1 MQNKER
7 MREYVISL
15 LKENLPD
22 TYYYHNFKHT
32 LYVTDTALTIGRYE
46 KCTADEL
53 GLIEIAALWH
63 DTGYIKTYKNHEE
76 QSCLMARHF
85 LPDYG
90 ITSNNIEIICG
101 MIIATRIPQSP
112 QNKLEEIIADAD
124 LEYLGT
130 DAFMQTA
137 NDLFKELQYINPEL
151 TEAQW
156 NTIQISFMGKHHF
169 FTNFCKEYREQ
180 TKQLNLH
187 HLNQQVARRY

>member
-1 MQNKER
+1 MQNNER
-7 MREYVISL
+7 MREFVISL

-32 LYVTDTALTIGRYE
+32 LYVTETALTIGRYE
-46 KCTADEL
+46 KCNTDEL

-76 QSCLMARHF
+76 QSCIIARHF

-90 ITSNNIEIICG
+90 ITPNNIEIICG
-101 MIIATRIPQSP
+101 MIMATRIPQSP

-130 DAFMQTA
+130 DAFMPTA

-151 TEAQW
+151 TESQW
-156 NTIQISFMGKHHF
+156 NTIQISFIGKHHF

-180 TKQLNLH
+180 TKQLHLQQ
-187 HLNQQVARRY
+187 LNQQVTRKY